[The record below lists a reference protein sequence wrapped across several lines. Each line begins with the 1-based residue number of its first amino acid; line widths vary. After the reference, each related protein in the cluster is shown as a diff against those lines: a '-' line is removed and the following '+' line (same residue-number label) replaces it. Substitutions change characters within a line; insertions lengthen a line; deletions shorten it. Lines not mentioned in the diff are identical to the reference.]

1 MEIKEKNSI
10 LLWGEEKL
18 HKGKKKE
25 RKFDSGLEAI
35 IFLLWSFEKNI
46 YSNGQFFRVNTHR
59 VNSSYS
65 WKSWSIKSPWTL
77 NKQIMNHIPC
87 GPRACPPQ
95 KRSKSH
101 MQDGAISKPE
111 RSSILFIWDFD
122 FFFFVFFRASPMA
135 HGGSQMGYNWSC
147 SSWPPPEPQQHRI
160 CDLHHSPWQCQI
172 LDPLSEARDQTCNL
186 MVPRWIC

>member
-10 LLWGEEKL
+10 WLWGEEKL

-122 FFFFVFFRASPMA
+122 FFFLSFLGPHPWHMEVLRWDIIGAVAAGLYRSHSNTGSATYTTA
-135 HGGSQMGYNWSC
+135 HGN
-147 SSWPPPEPQQHRI
+147 
-160 CDLHHSPWQCQI
+160 
-172 LDPLSEARDQTCNL
+172 ARSLTH
-186 MVPRWIC
+186 